1 MTWFGRFKQDLKSLD
16 PEDKRRFGWGM
27 AALAVLVVL
36 AFVDS
41 SLFPGVQEALERFPR
56 IVDVVSG
63 ALAVAAGLTLIL
75 TNKAMRTRRIN
86 EAVTSVGLA
95 GLVRPLLGVE
105 YVLSGILRGR
115 AAELVA
121 LRDQFEKENGKQSP
135 LKWTRSLIVATGTA
149 YGNDP
154 GTPSQTE
161 DVEGH
166 KEVADTTRDGGNVPS
181 DARQDLVDECI
192 REIVGSVRNWTDTLV
207 LTELGQQSLFSIQ
220 SLRSDLQLVEY
231 LMKPPRSATKDD
243 IDWMLTV
250 LRDRVL
256 FLATAFEAASMPRN
270 VRPEVVGALQRWR
283 ASDKTKPEIPEAH
296 QLTKPDVVAQYL
308 RVMKE
313 AGETLSEPAVNAKRR
328 ERRLEAEEEIE
339 AFYLSQDHA
348 KTASNASTPRQ
359 RTTAN
364 TEGGLAP

>member
-135 LKWTRSLIVATGTA
+135 LKWTRSLIVATGTTSNRSDHD
-149 YGNDP
+149 GQDKP
-154 GTPSQTE
+154 DE
-161 DVEGH
+161 DLS
-166 KEVADTTRDGGNVPS
+166 DGF
-181 DARQDLVDECI
+181 DLVDECI
-192 REIVGSVRNWTDTLV
+192 REVVGSVRNWTDTLV

-243 IDWMLTV
+243 IKWMLKV
-250 LRDRVL
+250 LCDRVL

-270 VRPEVVGALQRWR
+270 VRPEVVRALKRWP
-283 ASDKTKPEIPEAH
+283 ASDIPKPQTLDKTNELAS
-296 QLTKPDVVAQYL
+296 PDVVAKYL
-308 RVMKE
+308 QEMK
-313 AGETLSEPAVNAKRR
+313 AGGEELKYPVENSTRR
-328 ERRLEAEEEIE
+328 ERRLEAERELEV
-339 AFYLSQDHA
+339 FYLRQDHA
-348 KTASNASTPRQ
+348 KTTSNVDTPRQ
-359 RTTAN
+359 RTKAN
-364 TEGGLAP
+364 SEGGLAP

>member
-135 LKWTRSLIVATGTA
+135 LKWTRSLIVATGTTSNRSDHD
-149 YGNDP
+149 GQDKP
-154 GTPSQTE
+154 DE
-161 DVEGH
+161 DLS
-166 KEVADTTRDGGNVPS
+166 DGF
-181 DARQDLVDECI
+181 DLVDECI
-192 REIVGSVRNWTDTLV
+192 REVVGSVRNWTDTLV